1 MKVNIKD
8 LAAGSMFVGIG
19 LFFTISA
26 WLTLPI
32 GQAFAMG
39 PGYFPLVL
47 GVVLTMC
54 GLGIGAVGIGKPTE
68 AFGRVSWRG
77 LGLVMASI
85 IFFGLTVRGL
95 GFAPALFVSVLFA
108 ALASGH
114 LSWRT
119 SLIVSAILTV
129 FCVGV
134 FIYAL
139 RLPYPIIGGWITR

>member
-1 MKVNIKD
+1 MKINTKD
-8 LAAGSMFVGIG
+8 LAAGSMFAGIG
-19 LFFTISA
+19 LFFVISA

-47 GVVLTMC
+47 GVVLTIC
-54 GLGIGAVGIGKPTE
+54 GLGIAAAGIGKPAE
-68 AFGRVSWRG
+68 MFGRVSWRG
-77 LGLVMASI
+77 LVLVMASI
-85 IFFGLTVRGL
+85 IFFGVTVRGL

-108 ALASGH
+108 ALASGR
-114 LSWRT
+114 LSGRT
-119 SLIVSAILTV
+119 SLIVSAVLTV

-139 RLPYPIIGGWITR
+139 RLPYPIIGRWITG